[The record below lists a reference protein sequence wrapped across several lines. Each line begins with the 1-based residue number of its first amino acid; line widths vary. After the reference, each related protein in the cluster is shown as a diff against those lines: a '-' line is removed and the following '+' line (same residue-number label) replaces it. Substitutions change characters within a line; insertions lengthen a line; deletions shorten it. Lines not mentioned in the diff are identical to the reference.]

1 MLFLLVES
9 RDSSVVT
16 FSTGLEPP
24 VSNSIAFSMRLF
36 ARAQLSLGDKSSSC
50 NFSRVVDESRM
61 DSILIVDRFVLSS
74 SSSVALPQFR
84 TPADRLLDCIGTVV
98 SPVEATDA
106 INASASSSS
115 WSVDETDMLQLV
127 SWSVSCIVTSSF
139 SLGMSL

>member
-50 NFSRVVDESRM
+50 SFRRVVDESLRKVM
-61 DSILIVDRFVLSS
+61 GDEVGDEKI
-74 SSSVALPQFR
+74 
-84 TPADRLLDCIGTVV
+84 RLRWC
-98 SPVEATDA
+98 
-106 INASASSSS
+106 
-115 WSVDETDMLQLV
+115 
-127 SWSVSCIVTSSF
+127 
-139 SLGMSL
+139 